1 MKYDKWPL
9 DYRYKDLE
17 PYIDRRTVMINY
29 TRHLQSYVDNL
40 NKLLKRYENFTNNK
54 SLEEIL
60 AKPLEIP
67 EEIRGGVI
75 NQGGGV
81 SNHNIY
87 FSILSKNPK
96 KTPSGKFLK
105 AINNSFGS
113 VNNLID
119 DLSNKTIKVFGI

>member
-1 MKYDKWPL
+1 
-9 DYRYKDLE
+9 
-17 PYIDRRTVMINY
+17 MINGHWIIG
-29 TRHLQSYVDNL
+29 TI
-40 NKLLKRYENFTNNK
+40 KGYENFTNNK

-81 SNHNIY
+81 SNHNIC

-96 KTPSGKFLK
+96 KQLRYLEYNWLAEGWRQVLYGP
-105 AINNSFGS
+105 
-113 VNNLID
+113 
-119 DLSNKTIKVFGI
+119 LSEVLCI